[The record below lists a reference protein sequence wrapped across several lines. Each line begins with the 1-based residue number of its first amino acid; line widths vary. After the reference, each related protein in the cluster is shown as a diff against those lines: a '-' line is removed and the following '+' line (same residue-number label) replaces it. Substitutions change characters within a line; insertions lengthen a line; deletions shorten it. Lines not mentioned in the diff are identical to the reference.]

1 MNRFRLHVILFFF
14 LALPV
19 LTHAGQ
25 YKVIRVYDGDTLKA
39 VGNGVEIKVR
49 LVGIDAPET
58 SKKKYKPGQPFSQKA
73 RKYLSKL
80 VLKRNVKIRSYGIDQ
95 YDRTLAEIF
104 ANGKNVNIEMLKAGL
119 AEVYRGKPAEG
130 LALDLYRKAES
141 KAKKANI
148 GIWSLGDRYCS
159 PKIWKEIYR
168 DN

>member
-1 MNRFRLHVILFFF
+1 MNCFRLFLTLFFF

-25 YKVIRVYDGDTLKA
+25 YKVVRVYDGDTLKA
-39 VGNGVEIKVR
+39 MGDGVKIKVR

-58 SKKKYKPGQPFSQKA
+58 SKKKYMPGQPFSKKA
-73 RKYLSKL
+73 RKYLSKR
-80 VLKRNVKIRSYGIDQ
+80 VLNRNVKIKSYGIDK

-104 ANGKNVNIEMLKAGL
+104 VNGKNVNIEMLKTGL
-119 AEVYRGKPAEG
+119 AEVYRGKPAKG

-141 KAKKANI
+141 KAKKAKI

-159 PKIWKEIYR
+159 PKTWKEIYR
-168 DN
+168 KD